1 MWDLMKN
8 FLLLL
13 FMLCIVT
20 ALVLWWS
27 PELRHQADALLRDT
41 GLKSTSATLYKWQDK
56 QGVWQYTQEAPPQG
70 IPYEKIEA
78 RSDVNVLP
86 LPEQLK
92 KK

>member
-1 MWDLMKN
+1 MKH
-8 FLLLL
+8 LLLRV
-13 FMLCIVT
+13 FMLCVVA

-27 PELRHQADALLRDT
+27 PELRKQADDLLRDA

-56 QGVWQYTQEAPPQG
+56 QGVWQYTQARPPEG
-70 IPYEKIEA
+70 VPYEEVKA

-92 KK
+92 TDK